1 MDKIDKYVGEG
12 LVPSQQETTRVSP
25 TNKPNRVVVAMS
37 GGVDSSTAAALLK
50 EQGYDVIGISMQLW
64 DYTEGERD
72 SFGSCCSLDDLYDAR
87 RVADKLDIPFYV
99 VNFEEMFSKAVVDY
113 FVESYL
119 KGETPNP
126 CLKCNQ
132 ILKFEV
138 LLKRALELEADFLAT
153 GHYARVM
160 YNADRGRYLLL
171 KGKDITK
178 DQSYFLFT
186 MTQKQLSKIIFPIG
200 DLTKTDV
207 RRLAKKIGLNVAEKK
222 DSQEICFA
230 PEDYPSFVAQYTGHR
245 EDTKGEIVDVHGKV
259 LGIHNGLYRY
269 TIGQRKGLGVA
280 GGEPLY
286 VLKIDTKKNQLV
298 VGPEK
303 GLFSEGLIAREAN
316 WIGISSLESEIEVLA
331 RIRYRHRGAEAVVS
345 PLKDGRV
352 EVRFKRPEKSITPGQ
367 AVVFYKGDE
376 VIGGGWIEKYNS

>member
-72 SFGSCCSLDDLYDAR
+72 GFGSCCSLDDLYDAR

-119 KGETPNP
+119 QGETPNP

-132 ILKFEV
+132 VLKFEV

-160 YNADRGRYLLL
+160 YNADTGRYLLL
-171 KGKDITK
+171 RGKDLTK

-186 MTQKQLSKIIFPIG
+186 MTQEQLSRIIFPLG

-245 EDTKGEIVDVHGKV
+245 KDTKGDIVDVHGKV

-280 GGEPLY
+280 RGEPLY
-286 VLKIDTKKNQLV
+286 VLKIDTEKNQLV

-345 PLKDGRV
+345 PLDDGRV

-376 VIGGGWIEKYNS
+376 VVGGGWIEKYNS